1 MYSSGWFKKFYKGE
15 ESLEDEELSGR
26 PLEVDNSWEPSSK
39 LILLELHK
47 MLPKNLLSTV
57 LQSFRFEANCKDA
70 KAQ

>member
-1 MYSSGWFKKFYKGE
+1 MYNSAWFKKFHKGE
-15 ESLEDEELSGR
+15 ESLENEERSGR

-47 MLPKNLLSTV
+47 MLPKNSLTV
-57 LQSFRFEANCKDA
+57 PQSFGFEANCKDA